1 MAEPEVSRRL
11 PQFIPGRH
19 ANPGR
24 SARSSPRPDRH
35 SIEGDAAYTR
45 LDFRVA
51 LLLNI
56 AKLEKKG
63 WMTPAFV
70 NDNTLEFRM
79 NDLRMSLAA
88 WVACPVRNGRREQ
101 ALYVIPRPKAGA
113 QVEWKRETWH
123 TQMPGPERQARL
135 AERAGSSL
143 PDTAR
148 QLESGPGLLRRLL
161 DHFAGRDLLQI
172 GAVRGAG
179 SP

>member
-1 MAEPEVSRRL
+1 MVKYLGTRNIAIFSMDL
-11 PQFIPGRH
+11 DSFDFKI
-19 ANPGR
+19 
-24 SARSSPRPDRH
+24 RSSDGV
-35 SIEGDAAYTR
+35 IKNV
-45 LDFRVA
+45 L
-51 LLLNI
+51 

-123 TQMPGPERQARL
+123 TRCQ
-135 AERAGSSL
+135 
-143 PDTAR
+143 
-148 QLESGPGLLRRLL
+148 GLNAKRVWLNAPVHPFLTPL
-161 DHFAGRDLLQI
+161 GN
-172 GAVRGAG
+172 
-179 SP
+179 